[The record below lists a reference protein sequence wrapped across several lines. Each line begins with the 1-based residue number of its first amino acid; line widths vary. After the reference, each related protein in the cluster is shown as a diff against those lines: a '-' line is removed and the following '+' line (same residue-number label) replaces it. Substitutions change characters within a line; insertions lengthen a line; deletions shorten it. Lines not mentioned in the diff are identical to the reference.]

1 MASTEDRLRKL
12 VSENLE
18 VDGKPLSA
26 DLDFN
31 SKLMDSGVTSMDV
44 VAFARVVQE
53 EFQVKF
59 GPEECNEIQNLS
71 QLVEYLNSQS
81 G

>member
-1 MASTEDRLRKL
+1 MASTEERLRKL

-31 SKLMDSGVTSMDV
+31 AKLMEAGVTSMEM
-44 VAFARVVQE
+44 VAFARVIQE
-53 EFQVKF
+53 EFQIKF
-59 GPEECNEIQNLS
+59 EPEQCTELQTLA
-71 QLVEYLNSQS
+71 QVVEFLDAQS